1 MKRHFIIAAIFGSLL
16 QAQNIETIVKI
27 ALQKNNSLHA
37 IQKLLKKMD
46 IEYKKAK
53 NWKNPTLKIS
63 INDLRLDRP
72 FSRDLEPMQTQQI
85 SITQKIPTFGKKE
98 FDAKLVKQKKQV
110 IFKDLEVAKN
120 RLAFEIF
127 KNALFYQKAVQKQK
141 IVNNYIHLVK
151 QSIDLYSKMLIVD
164 SSYHLALMQ
173 SKIFLSD
180 LKTTQ
185 EELIFSQT
193 KAMHT
198 LSYLTSQKITRIDPI
213 QDIKID
219 KKTFPHI
226 EKLQEKKRYKQLL
239 AKRYLLD
246 EKSDINLNVGYFQR
260 ANFDDYISIGI
271 SISLPLYGTEKL
283 RSQEAK
289 IEAMS
294 IESKKQDVQIYV
306 QEEIAALYEQLKTLQ
321 TQIAL
326 LQQRSLKEVDHSLD
340 LVRSRISSGDML
352 YKYLDTLKSKFAIEL
367 KLIDFKIQK
376 LLTKAKINYLNG
388 AYK

>member
-1 MKRHFIIAAIFGSLL
+1 MKHLFIIAVLLSALL
-16 QAQNIETIVKI
+16 QARDIDMIVKK
-27 ALQKNNSLHA
+27 ALQKNDSLHA
-37 IQKLLKKMD
+37 IEMLLRKMD

-53 NWKNPTLKIS
+53 NWENPTLKFAV
-63 INDLRLDRP
+63 NDLRLDAP
-72 FSRDLEPMQTQQI
+72 FLRDLEPMQTQQI
-85 SITQKIPTFGKKE
+85 AITQKIPTFGKKE
-98 FDAKLVKQKKQV
+98 FDAKLIKQKKQV
-110 IFKDLEVAKN
+110 IFKDLEVARN

-127 KNALFYQKAVQKQK
+127 KNALMYQKAVQKQK
-141 IVNNYIHLVK
+141 IVDGYIDLVK
-151 QSIDLYSKMLIVD
+151 QSIDLYSKMLVVD

-180 LKTTQ
+180 LKTTR
-185 EELIFSQT
+185 EELAFSQ
-193 KAMHT
+193 KEALHK
-198 LSYLTSQKITRIDPI
+198 LSYLASQKITHIDPI
-213 QDIKID
+213 RDIAIH
-219 KKTFPHI
+219 KKTFPQI
-226 EKLQEKKRYKQLL
+226 EKLQEKKHYRQLL
-239 AKRYLLD
+239 SKRYLLD

-294 IESKKQDVQIYV
+294 IESKKRDVQNYV
-306 QEEIAALYEQLKTLQ
+306 QEEEKSLFERLRTVQ

-326 LQQRSLKEVDHSLD
+326 LQHRSLKEVDHSLD

-367 KLIDFKIQK
+367 KLVDFKIEK
-376 LLTKAKINYLNG
+376 LLTKAKINYING

>member
-1 MKRHFIIAAIFGSLL
+1 M
-16 QAQNIETIVKI
+16 
-27 ALQKNNSLHA
+27 
-37 IQKLLKKMD
+37 
-46 IEYKKAK
+46 
-53 NWKNPTLKIS
+53 
-63 INDLRLDRP
+63 
-72 FSRDLEPMQTQQI
+72 
-85 SITQKIPTFGKKE
+85 
-98 FDAKLVKQKKQV
+98 
-110 IFKDLEVAKN
+110 
-120 RLAFEIF
+120 
-127 KNALFYQKAVQKQK
+127 
-141 IVNNYIHLVK
+141 
-151 QSIDLYSKMLIVD
+151 D

-185 EELIFSQT
+185 EELVFLQT
-193 KAMHT
+193 KALHT
-198 LSYLTSQKITRIDPI
+198 LSYLASQKITRIDPI
-213 QDIKID
+213 QDIEID
-219 KKTFPHI
+219 KKIFPQI
-226 EKLQEKKRYKQLL
+226 EKLQEKKRYQQLL

-306 QEEIAALYEQLKTLQ
+306 QEEIVSLYEQLKTLQ
-321 TQIAL
+321 TQITL
-326 LQQRSLKEVDHSLD
+326 LQHRSLKEVDHSLD

-367 KLIDFKIQK
+367 KLIDFKI
-376 LLTKAKINYLNG
+376 
-388 AYK
+388 

>member
-1 MKRHFIIAAIFGSLL
+1 MKRYFITAAIFGSLL
-16 QAQNIETIVKI
+16 QAQNIDTIVQK

-37 IQKLLKKMD
+37 IQILLRKMD

-53 NWKNPTLKIS
+53 NWENPTLQFAV
-63 INDLRLDRP
+63 NDLRLDKP
-72 FSRDLEPMQTQQI
+72 FLRDLEPMQTHQI
-85 SITQKIPTFGKKE
+85 AITQKIPTFGKKE
-98 FDAKLVKQKKQV
+98 FDAELVKQKKRV

-141 IVNNYIHLVK
+141 IVDNYINLVK
-151 QSIDLYSKMLIVD
+151 QSIDLYSKMLVVD

-185 EELIFSQT
+185 EELVFSQT
-193 KAMHT
+193 KALHT
-198 LSYLTSQKITRIDPI
+198 LSYLASQKITHIDPI
-213 QDIKID
+213 HDIKID
-219 KKTFPHI
+219 KKTFPQI
-226 EKLQEKKRYKQLL
+226 EKLQEKKRYQQLL

-271 SISLPLYGTEKL
+271 SISLPLFGTEKL

-306 QEEIAALYEQLKTLQ
+306 QEEIASLYEQLKTLQ
-321 TQIAL
+321 TQIVL